1 MQLWAEFRNACIA
14 PLNKDTDISM
24 VTLSNRLLYSSGAI
38 TYALKDAAFA
48 AFVLLYYKQVLGLS
62 GTLTGLAIALS
73 VVWDAISDPMVG
85 AWSDNLRT
93 RWGRRHP
100 LMIASVLPIAL
111 GFIALFQPP
120 ADVLTSQNSLF
131 LWLLGSVIVLRTA
144 LTFFMIPYLA
154 LGAEMATDYYERTRI
169 ASARTNLGW
178 FAGVVAAAAAMFF
191 IFNDRQGM
199 DGRFIAEN
207 YHLYGWLSALGV
219 IIFSYICIQSTW
231 HYIPMLIERASAKS
245 DNLVRNIFATFNNP
259 NFRYLVLLETAVGG
273 LGGVLSALLMISF
286 TYFWELNTLQISVL
300 FAGPPILAVILVAGS
315 SHYMGKRLEK
325 QQLLQFSCIVGALN
339 LAWLTPLKLLGWL
352 PQEAGI
358 VFGLV
363 FVNYAIFVTMTILRT
378 IATQALLAD
387 IADEH
392 ELATGQR
399 QEGVM
404 FAAAFF
410 AAKFCA
416 GFGYLVAGP
425 FLDIIGLEAGALPGE
440 TPESVALG
448 LGIVMGP
455 GLALMLIV
463 PIWMSLKLDASLAGQ
478 LAVQKALNERAK
490 TT

>member
-1 MQLWAEFRNACIA
+1 MLF
-14 PLNKDTDISM
+14 
-24 VTLSNRLLYSSGAI
+24 
-38 TYALKDAAFA
+38 
-48 AFVLLYYKQVLGLS
+48 YYKQVLGLS

-73 VVWDAISDPMVG
+73 VLWDAVSDPMVG

-100 LMIASVLPIAL
+100 LMVASVLPIAL
-111 GFIALFQPP
+111 GFIALFEPP
-120 ADVLTSQNSLF
+120 EAVLVSQRSLF
-131 LWLLGSVIVLRTA
+131 LWLLGSVILLRTA

-154 LGAEMATDYYERTRI
+154 LGAEITSDYHERTRI

-178 FAGVVAAAAAMFF
+178 FMGVVAASAAMFF
-191 IFNDRQGM
+191 IFSETEGA
-199 DGRFIAEN
+199 DGRFVVAN
-207 YHLYGWLSALGV
+207 YHLYGWLSAVGV
-219 IIFSYICIQSTW
+219 IVFSYICIQSTW
-231 HYIPMLIERASAKS
+231 HYIPALIKRTSTKS
-245 DNLVRNIFATFNNP
+245 DNLLGNIFATFNNK
-259 NFRYLVLLETAVGG
+259 NFRYLVFLETAVGG
-273 LGGVLSALLMISF
+273 LGGIISALLMVSF
-286 TYFWELNTLQISVL
+286 TYFWELDTVQISIL
-300 FAGPPILAVILVAGS
+300 FAGPPILAVAIVTGS
-315 SHYMGKRLEK
+315 ARYVNKRLEK

-339 LAWLTPLKLLGWL
+339 LAWLTPLQLLGWL
-352 PQEAGI
+352 PQETGV

-363 FVNYAIFVTMTILRT
+363 FVNYGIWVTMSIMRT
-378 IATQALLAD
+378 VANQALLAD

-425 FLDIIGLEAGALPGE
+425 FLDYIGLETGAVPGQ
-440 TPESVALG
+440 TPESVSLG

-455 GLALMLIV
+455 GLAVLMVI

-478 LAVQKALNERAK
+478 LAVQKALNKRAK
-490 TT
+490 QT

>member
-1 MQLWAEFRNACIA
+1 M
-14 PLNKDTDISM
+14 
-24 VTLSNRLLYSSGAI
+24 TLSNRLLYSSGAI

-48 AFVLLYYKQVLGLS
+48 AFVLFYYKQVLGLS

-100 LMIASVLPIAL
+100 LMVASVLPIAL
-111 GFIALFQPP
+111 GFIALFEPP
-120 ADVLTSQNSLF
+120 EAVLSSQRSLF

-154 LGAEMATDYYERTRI
+154 LGAEMTTDYHERTRI

-178 FAGVVAAAAAMFF
+178 FMGVVAAAAAMFF
-191 IFNDRQGM
+191 IFNDSGGL
-199 DGRFIAEN
+199 DGRFIEDN
-207 YHLYGWLSALGV
+207 YHLYGWLSGLGA
-219 IIFSYICIQSTW
+219 IIFSTICIQSTW
-231 HYIPMLIERASAKS
+231 HYIPALIERTSAKN
-245 DNLVRNIFATFNNP
+245 DNLLRNIFATFNNK
-259 NFRYLVLLETAVGG
+259 NFRYLVFLETAVGG
-273 LGGVLSALLMISF
+273 LGGVLSALLMVSF
-286 TYFWELNTLQISVL
+286 TYFWELNTLQISIL
-300 FAGPPILAVILVAGS
+300 FAGPPILAVIIVTGS
-315 SHYMGKRLEK
+315 SHFVNKRLEK

-363 FVNYAIFVTMTILRT
+363 FVNYAIFVTMSIMRT
-378 IATQALLAD
+378 VANQALLAD

-425 FLDIIGLEAGALPGE
+425 FLDMIGLAAGAVPGE

-455 GLALMLIV
+455 GLALMMIV

>member
-1 MQLWAEFRNACIA
+1 MTF
-14 PLNKDTDISM
+14 
-24 VTLSNRLLYSSGAI
+24 SNRLLYSSGAI

-48 AFVLLYYKQVLGLS
+48 AFVLFYYKQVLGLS

-100 LMIASVLPIAL
+100 LMVASVLPIAL

-120 ADVLTSQNSLF
+120 DAALTSQTNLF
-131 LWLLGSVIVLRTA
+131 LWLLGSVIGLRTA
-144 LTFFMIPYLA
+144 LTFFMIPFLA
-154 LGAEMATDYYERTRI
+154 LGAEMTTDYHERTRI

-178 FAGVVAAAAAMFF
+178 FAGVIAAAAAMFW
-191 IFNDRQGM
+191 IFNDQQGI
-199 DGRFIAEN
+199 DGRFVADN

-231 HYIPMLIERASAKS
+231 HYIPILIDRASSK
-245 DNLVRNIFATFNNP
+245 NNGLLGNIFATFNNQ

-273 LGGVLSALLMISF
+273 LGGIVSALLMVSF
-286 TYFWELNTLQISVL
+286 TYFWELDTLQISIL
-300 FAGPPILAVILVAGS
+300 FAGPPILAVIVVTGS
-315 SHYMGKRLEK
+315 SQYINKRLEK
-325 QQLLQFSCIVGALN
+325 QQLLQFSCIIGALN
-339 LAWLTPLKLLGWL
+339 LVWLTPLQLLGWL
-352 PQEAGI
+352 PPEAGI

-363 FVNYAIFVTMTILRT
+363 FFNYAIFVTMSIMRT
-378 IATQALLAD
+378 VANQALLAD

-410 AAKFCA
+410 TAKFCA

-425 FLDIIGLEAGALPGE
+425 FLDIIGLEAGAVPGE
-440 TPESVALG
+440 TPETVALG
-448 LGIVMGP
+448 LGLVMGP
-455 GLALMLIV
+455 GLALLMII

-478 LAVQKALNERAK
+478 LAVQKALNERAIEHE
-490 TT
+490 